1 MNNKKILSIIFAAAL
16 AASSLTPNML
26 TYSTGDSE
34 ALSQTT
40 DNNSPTAPDIT
51 TATTALVTT
60 QPTETT
66 STTTTDTTSTT
77 TSATTTDTTSTTT
90 SATTTD
96 TTSTTTSAMTTD
108 TTSTTTSAMTTDT
121 TSTTTTAPTTT
132 ATTTTQPAIN
142 TVEVEPVCEH
152 IIKQDINGCIY
163 IEIPEGVTAKA
174 EITYS
179 SPEADAHKYYDAT
192 LAGGKTY
199 SLKVEGRDTTEDD
212 FRLYTL
218 NVQLSGGKFGTSAAP
233 YTDSFNIADPNDNPD
248 SFKNVLYKFTVDDA
262 QSDSAWN
269 VIKDTENEKEIAVH
283 LDYVVL
289 GDVNDDLTVN
299 SADASAVLAEYAS
312 LSTGGQSTFT
322 DKLKTAADVNKDGSI
337 NSSDASLILAYYAES
352 STGGTPSWDQSNT
365 SGTVKNSEYNN
376 YQNSRI
382 KTAILRCFHCG
393 YL

>member
-34 ALSQTT
+34 APSQTT

-90 SATTTD
+90 SA
-96 TTSTTTSAMTTD
+96 
-108 TTSTTTSAMTTDT
+108 MTTDT

-142 TVEVEPVCEH
+142 AVEVEPVCEH

-322 DKLKTAADVNKDGSI
+322 DKQKTAADVNKDGFI

-352 STGGTPSWDQSNT
+352 STGGTPSWD
-365 SGTVKNSEYNN
+365 
-376 YQNSRI
+376 
-382 KTAILRCFHCG
+382 
-393 YL
+393 